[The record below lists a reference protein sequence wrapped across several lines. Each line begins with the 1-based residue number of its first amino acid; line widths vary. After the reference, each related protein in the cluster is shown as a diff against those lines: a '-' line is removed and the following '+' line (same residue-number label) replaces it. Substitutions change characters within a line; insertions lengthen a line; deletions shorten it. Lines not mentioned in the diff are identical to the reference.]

1 MALDL
6 FLTILFVIL
15 IRLLIVESFLTTYS
29 IILSNEWWEIF
40 LTLQENDDC
49 IKNRL
54 IICQSVFCM
63 KVIAIL

>member
-29 IILSNEWWEIF
+29 IILSNEWWENI
-40 LTLQENDDC
+40 LN
-49 IKNRL
+49 
-54 IICQSVFCM
+54 
-63 KVIAIL
+63 IARK